1 MPKRRI
7 VPVTLVT
14 ALAISAGPALA
25 QVYSWEDKDG
35 TTVFSD
41 TPPEN
46 RPVEQIDPS
55 ENANPAIPLPEPR
68 QRPTRPSSSRNSS
81 SSSSNSREDRAQQR
95 RCERID
101 SRLETINTRLRRGY
115 REPTGNRL
123 RSQRR
128 DLQQE
133 RYRDCR

>member
-1 MPKRRI
+1 MMLLRGCA
-7 VPVTLVT
+7 LGLLFAVT
-14 ALAISAGPALA
+14 ASVQAD
-25 QVYSWEDKDG
+25 VYSWEDKDG
-35 TTVFSD
+35 NTVFSD

-55 ENANPAIPLPEPR
+55 ANANPAITLPEPR
-68 QRPTRPSSSRNSS
+68 QRQTQKDTSSRSASPSSA
-81 SSSSNSREDRAQQR
+81 SREDRAQQR

-123 RSQRR
+123 RSERR
-128 DLQQE
+128 ELQTE
-133 RYRDCR
+133 RYRDC

>member
-1 MPKRRI
+1 MTPQPPSI
-7 VPVTLVT
+7 TLLI
-14 ALAISAGPALA
+14 ALTLMAAPAMA

-35 TTVFSD
+35 NTVFSD

-46 RPVEQIDPS
+46 RQAQQVDPS

-68 QRPTRPSSSRNSS
+68 QRRTRPAGNTSRSSPSP
-81 SSSSNSREDRAQQR
+81 SREEQAQQR

-101 SRLETINTRLRRGY
+101 ERLEKINTRLRRGY

-123 RSQRR
+123 RAQRR
-128 DLQQE
+128 DLRKQ
-133 RYRDCR
+133 RYREC

>member
-1 MPKRRI
+1 MMLLRGCALGLLFA
-7 VPVTLVT
+7 VTTPVQ
-14 ALAISAGPALA
+14 AE
-25 QVYSWEDKDG
+25 VYSWEDDDG
-35 TTVFSD
+35 NTVFSD

-55 ENANPAIPLPEPR
+55 ANANPAIPLPEPR
-68 QRPTRPSSSRNSS
+68 QRRAQPTENTSRSS
-81 SSSSNSREDRAQQR
+81 SSPSREEQAQQR

-101 SRLETINTRLRRGY
+101 ERLERINTRLRRGY

-128 DLQQE
+128 DLRKQ
-133 RYRDCR
+133 RYRECR